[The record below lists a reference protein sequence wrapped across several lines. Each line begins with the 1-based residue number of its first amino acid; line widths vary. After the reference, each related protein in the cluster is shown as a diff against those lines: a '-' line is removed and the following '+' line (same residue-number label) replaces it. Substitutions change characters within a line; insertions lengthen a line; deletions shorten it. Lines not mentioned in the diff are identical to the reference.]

1 MITLKCEICGKE
13 FTYEKESSCKA
24 KLRSHIKIDHQM
36 ELEDYI
42 VKF

>member
-1 MITLKCEICGKE
+1 MVTLKCEICGKE